1 MEKPWL
7 ASYPTGVS
15 PTIDTSL
22 CSDVAALMDDTF
34 ANQGDKVALIHMGN
48 TLTFA
53 QVDAHANA
61 FAAYLRQVVGLDKGD
76 RMAVMMPNCSQYP
89 IAVLGALRA
98 GVVIVNT
105 NPLYTPHELDHQLKD
120 SGARAILIMDLF
132 AHTLE
137 KVLQTQSVEHVLIT
151 SLGDMMKFPKR
162 HLVNAVVRYVKKMVP
177 KYHLPTAKRFN
188 TALAEGAAHS
198 FVREV
203 LSHDDIAFLQY
214 TGGTTGVA
222 KGAMLTHGN
231 MVANVL
237 QAEAWI
243 APAGMSSDTDDC
255 VVTALPL
262 YHIFALTANLLT
274 FTRLG
279 VRTLLITNPRD
290 MPGFIKELKNNRF
303 TIFTGVNTLFNGLL
317 NTPGFSELPFK
328 DFKLALGGGMAV
340 QRSVAER
347 WESVTGKPLLEAY
360 GLTETSPAASINP
373 VDLEAYNGS
382 IGLPISSTE
391 MCVRDE
397 QGNTLAIGERG
408 ELCIRGPQVM
418 KGYWQRP
425 EETAQ
430 VLDAEGW
437 LRTGDVAQMDEK
449 GFVYIVDRLKDMVLV
464 SGFNVYPNEIEGVAA
479 SHEKVIEVGVI
490 GVPDKQSGEAVKLI
504 AVRSDD
510 SLSEK
515 ELIDFCRESLT
526 AYKIPRYVQFVD
538 ELPMTNVGK
547 ILRRELRD
555 LYGGEQQ

>member
-7 ASYPTGVS
+7 ASYPEGIAH
-15 PTIDTSL
+15 TIDPST
-22 CSDVAALMDDTF
+22 CTDVAALMDDTF
-34 ANQGDKVALIHMGN
+34 SRHKDKVALIHMGN
-48 TLTFA
+48 TLTFGE
-53 QVDAHANA
+53 VDQYADA
-61 FAAYLRQVVGLDKGD
+61 FAGYLRNVIGLNKGD

-105 NPLYTPHELDHQLKD
+105 NPLYTAHELTHQLTD

-132 AHTLE
+132 ASTLE
-137 KVLQTQSVEHVLIT
+137 EVVAEHPVEHILLT
-151 SLGDMMKFPKR
+151 SLGDMMPFPKR
-162 HLVNAVVRYVKKMVP
+162 LLVNAVVRYVKKMVP
-177 KYHLPTAKRFN
+177 AYNLPKVTRFN
-188 TALAEGAAHS
+188 DALKAGQSAKPI
-198 FVREV
+198 REDIN
-203 LSHDDIAFLQY
+203 HDDIAFLQY

-237 QAEAWI
+237 QAEEWLSTSGISAEN
-243 APAGMSSDTDDC
+243 DDC

-317 NTPGFSELPFK
+317 NTPGFKDLPFG
-328 DFKLALGGGMAV
+328 DFKVALGGGMAV
-340 QRSVAER
+340 QRAVAER
-347 WESVTGKPLLEAY
+347 WQDVTGKPLLEAY

-373 VDLEAYNGS
+373 LTIERYSGS

-397 QGNTLAIGERG
+397 NGETLAIGETG
-408 ELCIRGPQVM
+408 ELCVRGPQVM

-425 EETAQ
+425 VETAE
-430 VLDAEGW
+430 VLDKDGW
-437 LRTGDVAQMDEK
+437 LRTGDVAHMDEQ

-464 SGFNVYPNEIEGVAA
+464 SGFNVYPNEIEDVAA
-479 SHEKVIEVGVI
+479 SHEKILSVGVI
-490 GVPDKQSGEAVKLI
+490 GVPDERSGEAVKLI

-510 SLSEK
+510 SLTEDA
-515 ELIDFCRESLT
+515 LIDFCRESLT
-526 AYKIPRYVQFVD
+526 GYKIPRYVQFVD

-555 LYGGEQQ
+555 LYGGAQS